1 MVLTGTAKVHAE
13 TSVHLRLQV
22 PVYTT
27 PLLNELRGG
36 DLQLIKRSDIQ
47 VLFSSLTILFISLI
61 ITFIIS

>member
-13 TSVHLRLQV
+13 TSVHLRLHV

-47 VLFSSLTILFISLI
+47 V
-61 ITFIIS
+61 